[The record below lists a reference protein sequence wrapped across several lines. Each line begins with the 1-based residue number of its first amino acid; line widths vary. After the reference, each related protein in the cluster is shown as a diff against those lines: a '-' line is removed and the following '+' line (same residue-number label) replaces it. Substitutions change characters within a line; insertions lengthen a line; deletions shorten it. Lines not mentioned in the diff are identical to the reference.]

1 MRHIESN
8 ARVFAKDLTERLD
21 AAETPEEQT
30 EELHL
35 WVDGTM
41 PSNNPTGDL
50 HRRIVDLLDE
60 NDDRIRR
67 VNVASDPDE
76 ADEVVAL
83 ATDGSGDVD
92 PTDVGPSQQIRLSP
106 QGLEDPVKSAK
117 STLTR
122 HNVAVKPTELRGSSA
137 GFARYMRSFNDDFP
151 IMWLNEKEQ
160 SVRMQVDN
168 TTPRTH
174 CFARPRLGGRRR
186 TKAHI
191 ESYIETI
198 QRFGDTKHPRP
209 RWPISM
215 RH

>member
-1 MRHIESN
+1 MKTTIGFDGSTWL
-8 ARVFAKDLTERLD
+8 LT
-21 AAETPEEQT
+21 QT
-30 EELHL
+30 
-35 WVDGTM
+35 
-41 PSNNPTGDL
+41 
-50 HRRIVDLLDE
+50 R
-60 NDDRIRR
+60 
-67 VNVASDPDE
+67 

-168 TTPRTH
+168 TTLELTASPDH
-174 CFARPRLGGRRR
+174 ASEVDDALS
-186 TKAHI
+186 A
-191 ESYIETI
+191 Y
-198 QRFGDTKHPRP
+198 
-209 RWPISM
+209 
-215 RH
+215 